1 MKLLKFFPQATVTVS
16 SPTSSHQ
23 NSVSKSR
30 FKGACN
36 SQDTVRGGDGRN
48 ATGDWVD
55 GETGKMVLLLNVN
68 IQSSEVSCEMRVS
81 IAQMLDDE
89 GPTRG
94 GRRSH
99 ICDGRVL
106 EDEGISRRPKGGWG
120 RRTAR
125 RPICARCKVST
136 SE

>member
-1 MKLLKFFPQATVTVS
+1 
-16 SPTSSHQ
+16 
-23 NSVSKSR
+23 
-30 FKGACN
+30 
-36 SQDTVRGGDGRN
+36 
-48 ATGDWVD
+48 
-55 GETGKMVLLLNVN
+55 MVLLLNVN
-68 IQSSEVSCEMRVS
+68 IQSSEASCEMRVS

-99 ICDGRVL
+99 ICHERVL
-106 EDEGISRRPKGGWG
+106 EDEGISRRPKGRGG

-125 RPICARCKVST
+125 RPICTRCKVST